1 MTARRRLSVRLV
13 VITGVS
19 AVTAGV
25 TVTVRVITASG
36 GALLPLAGPG
46 TGGRAG
52 IGRTEELLPEGEDG
66 DEAGDLVHLHA
77 VAGAPV
83 TEGRVEDLFLLLEAG
98 VVQTL
103 VLVGVAVPPLLG
115 KNGVDGVLRLLG
127 RNLSLPLDRGLV
139 LSGFRVHVV
148 DELVFLLLDH
158 GLPGAAGVVGQLGA
172 HQCGAAA
179 VGRMEGGAG
188 EAILERYA
196 GLTIFTEVSRITVT
210 IRFINEALIIS

>member
-1 MTARRRLSVRLV
+1 MTAWWWLSVGLV

-25 TVTVRVITASG
+25 TVTVGIITVF

-83 TEGRVEDLFLLLEAG
+83 TEGRVEDLERNRVLVQHATPDNYLANLYYLFLLLEAG
-98 VVQTL
+98 VV
-103 VLVGVAVPPLLG
+103 
-115 KNGVDGVLRLLG
+115 
-127 RNLSLPLDRGLV
+127 
-139 LSGFRVHVV
+139 
-148 DELVFLLLDH
+148 
-158 GLPGAAGVVGQLGA
+158 
-172 HQCGAAA
+172 
-179 VGRMEGGAG
+179 
-188 EAILERYA
+188 
-196 GLTIFTEVSRITVT
+196 
-210 IRFINEALIIS
+210 